1 MSFNGSGTFVLN
13 IGGYPYVT
21 GTVISSVNVN
31 LLLQDLAN
39 GLSLTV
45 TRDGQM
51 SLTGP
56 LHLGSN
62 YIDGVTNLT
71 ATGTIATSGAITV
84 AGTNVTAFPSGTRL
98 SFQQS
103 AAPTGWTQDTVP
115 TTDALMRFTTGTV
128 GSGGSQAF
136 TTWNALTT
144 TGGHSL
150 STAELAAH
158 NHTTNESP
166 HTHTPTYNYLS
177 GQNTGVPSIAVPGG
191 ATQLYASQAINSA
204 TTGITINSNCS
215 GTAHTHPLT
224 NGIRYLDFIIAVKN

>member
-31 LLLQDLAN
+31 LLLQDIAN

-51 SLTGP
+51 TMTGP

-71 ATGTIATSGAITV
+71 VSGAITV
-84 AGTNVTAFPSGTRL
+84 GGSSVTTFPSGTRL

-103 AAPTGWTQDTVP
+103 TAPTGWTQDT
-115 TTDALMRFTTGTV
+115 TTTGDALMRFTTSAVT
-128 GSGGSQAF
+128 SGGSQAF
-136 TTWNALTT
+136 SSWNGLTV

-150 STAELAAH
+150 VVGELP
-158 NHTTNESP
+158 S
-166 HTHTPTYNYLS
+166 HTHTATSTDAGHGHPLVNGVL
-177 GQNTGVPSIAVPGG
+177 GQAGAASSIAVPGG
-191 ATQLYASQAINSA
+191 ATALYNPAA
-204 TTGITINSNCS
+204 TGTSYANVTTTIGNTGSDLV
-215 GTAHTHPLT
+215 HTHPLS
-224 NGIRYLDFIIAVKN
+224 NSVRYLDFIIAVKN